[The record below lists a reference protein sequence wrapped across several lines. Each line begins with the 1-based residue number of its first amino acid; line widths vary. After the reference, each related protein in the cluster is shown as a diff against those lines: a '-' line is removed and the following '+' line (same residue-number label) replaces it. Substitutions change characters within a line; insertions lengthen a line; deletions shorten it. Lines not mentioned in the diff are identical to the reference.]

1 MMFKDEK
8 QKDLFVIA
16 YSVVW
21 IVANLLGYILFNT
34 WSLPNV
40 VMVIILAVI
49 VYIDHKQRQ

>member
-1 MMFKDEK
+1 MMFKNEQ
-8 QKDLFVIA
+8 QKDQFVLA
-16 YSVVW
+16 YAVVW

-40 VMVIILAVI
+40 VMVVILAVI

>member
-1 MMFKDEK
+1 MFKDDK

-49 VYIDHKQRQ
+49 VYIDNKQKQ

>member
-1 MMFKDEK
+1 MFKDEK
-8 QKDLFVIA
+8 QKDQFVLA
-16 YSVVW
+16 FSVVW

-34 WSLPNV
+34 WCLPNV

>member
-8 QKDLFVIA
+8 QKDQFVLA
-16 YSVVW
+16 FSVVW

-34 WSLPNV
+34 WCLPNV

>member
-1 MMFKDEK
+1 MMFKNEK
-8 QKDLFVIA
+8 QKDQFVLA
-16 YSVVW
+16 FAVVW

-40 VMVIILAVI
+40 VMVVILAVI